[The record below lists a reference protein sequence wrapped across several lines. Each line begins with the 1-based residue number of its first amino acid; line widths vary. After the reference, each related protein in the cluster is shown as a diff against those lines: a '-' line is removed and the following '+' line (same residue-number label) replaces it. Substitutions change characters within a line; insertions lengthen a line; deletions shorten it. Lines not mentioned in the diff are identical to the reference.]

1 MPRHIDTDAAAAPK
15 GSGHKK
21 LDKKLERVEGRKQ
34 KELANETTHNTYV
47 MMLME
52 DDLLSDTDKG
62 GKKLTVPL
70 IKRRLNAFQ
79 YMNVYRKNRR
89 IRFSV
94 NGKDLKKEE
103 LLKFL
108 HEIIAECKSL
118 DMPGREYE
126 QYKSQ

>member
-79 YMNVYRKNRR
+79 YMNVYRK
-89 IRFSV
+89 
-94 NGKDLKKEE
+94 
-103 LLKFL
+103 
-108 HEIIAECKSL
+108 
-118 DMPGREYE
+118 
-126 QYKSQ
+126 KSQDSVFCQWQGPQKRRTTQISA